1 MLQLVILFP
10 NNCIEML
17 GYVRS
22 LLEDLVKQ
30 SKRLYGDHWVT
41 HYVYGLLHIPEE
53 CNTFRGLNSRS
64 TFQFKNMM
72 QIKK

>member
-22 LLEDLVKQ
+22 LLEDLVKK
-30 SKRLYGDHWVT
+30 SKRLYGDHRVT
-41 HYVYGLLHIPEE
+41 HNVYGLLHIAEE
-53 CNTFRGLNSRS
+53 VNTFRGLNSRS
-64 TFQFKNMM
+64 TF
-72 QIKK
+72 